1 MVGAEDSAVMSVLI
15 LLIAA
20 GGAVASGF
28 LMAFVWAVRSGQFDD
43 MWTPAVRVL
52 LDART
57 TPPVERAESATRSSA
72 IVNHPHTR

>member
-1 MVGAEDSAVMSVLI
+1 MVGAEDAAVMSVLV

-28 LMAFVWAVRSGQFDD
+28 LAAFVWAVRSGQFDD
-43 MWTPAVRVL
+43 LWTPAVRVL

-57 TPPVERAESATRSSA
+57 TSTVERGESAVRSPVGNNNTR
-72 IVNHPHTR
+72 

>member
-1 MVGAEDSAVMSVLI
+1 MVGAEDSAVMSVLV

-43 MWTPAVRVL
+43 LWTPAVRVL

-57 TPPVERAESATRSSA
+57 TSPVEPDDSATRSSA
-72 IVNHPHTR
+72 VINPDTR

>member
-1 MVGAEDSAVMSVLI
+1 MVGAEDSALMSVLV

-43 MWTPAVRVL
+43 LWTPAVRVL

-57 TPPVERAESATRSSA
+57 TSTVERDDSAARSSVV
-72 IVNHPHTR
+72 INPGTR

>member
-1 MVGAEDSAVMSVLI
+1 MVGAEDSAVMSVLV

-43 MWTPAVRVL
+43 VWTPAVRVL

-57 TPPVERAESATRSSA
+57 TSTVERDESAA
-72 IVNHPHTR
+72 PIVSRQQP

>member
-1 MVGAEDSAVMSVLI
+1 MVGAEDSAVMSVLV

-28 LMAFVWAVRSGQFDD
+28 LVAFVWAVRSGQFDD

-57 TPPVERAESATRSSA
+57 RSKPERDESAGRSSL
-72 IVNHPHTR
+72 VNHHHTP

>member
-1 MVGAEDSAVMSVLI
+1 MSVLV

-28 LMAFVWAVRSGQFDD
+28 LVAFVWAVRSGQFDD
-43 MWTPAVRVL
+43 LWTPAVRVL

-57 TPPVERAESATRSSA
+57 TSPVERDESAARSS
-72 IVNHPHTR
+72 VVLNPDTR

>member
-1 MVGAEDSAVMSVLI
+1 MVGEEDPAVMSVLV

-43 MWTPAVRVL
+43 LWTPAVRVL

-57 TPPVERAESATRSSA
+57 TSTVERDESAVRSSVA
-72 IVNHPHTR
+72 NNPDTR